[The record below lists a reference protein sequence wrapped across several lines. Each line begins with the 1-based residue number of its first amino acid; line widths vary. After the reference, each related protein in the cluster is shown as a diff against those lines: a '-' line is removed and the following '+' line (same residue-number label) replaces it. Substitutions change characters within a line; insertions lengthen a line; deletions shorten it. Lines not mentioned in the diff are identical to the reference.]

1 MSLIWLHNTIR
12 VRDIW
17 VAERSKIETYTNY
30 NKGSLAFKKHSINLI
45 IIKIMSKKSKKSLK
59 KVHAKIDNTPVKA
72 EAAKKE
78 ESNAANKTIENI
90 KKRCAA
96 DAEKAKKHAELKATK
111 KKAKA
116 EKEEAKYAAS
126 KARIEAR
133 KARKKSI
140 MDKLIDSKKEKASE
154 PVKITLEERL
164 KKQEEH
170 RNVAQ
175 ARHIA
180 SITRRCKRMHLN
192 DADTKKVIDIA
203 KKQWDNATVYNITVV
218 CDSVL
223 KKKKELEKLVKDCGI
238 KSACITNSTAFL
250 KDVPASAV
258 VKLRELVENAT
269 FYQYRSNSKS
279 PFDEA
284 GIDTSTDNHNK
295 HKNGG
300 DPHTIECSKN
310 VSVNFYNL
318 RKAKKKAKETRE
330 KNTYNFRHCSKAE
343 GRKLRRGLKVKAK
356 AVNKKPTQVK
366 EVKSKSNKQAA

>member
-1 MSLIWLHNTIR
+1 
-12 VRDIW
+12 
-17 VAERSKIETYTNY
+17 
-30 NKGSLAFKKHSINLI
+30 
-45 IIKIMSKKSKKSLK
+45 MSKKNNKKNLK
-59 KVHAKIDNTPVKA
+59 KVQAKIGTTPVKA

-78 ESNAANKTIENI
+78 ESKAAIKNAEI
-90 KKRCAA
+90 AA
-96 DAEKAKKHAELKATK
+96 AKDDAKAKK
-111 KKAKA
+111 KA
-116 EKEEAKYAAS
+116 EKKAHEEAKYAAS

-154 PVKITLEERL
+154 PVKITLEDRL
-164 KKQEEH
+164 KKQEE
-170 RNVAQ
+170 RRTVAM

-218 CDSVL
+218 CDSIL

-238 KSACITNSTAFL
+238 KSACITNSTAFF
-250 KDVPASAV
+250 KNVPASV
-258 VKLRELVENAT
+258 VAKLRDLVGNAT
-269 FYQYRSNSKS
+269 FYQYRSDDKS
-279 PFDEA
+279 PFEEA
-284 GIDTSTDNHNK
+284 GIDMSGNHNK
-295 HKNGG
+295 HKKGG

-310 VSVNFYNL
+310 ASVNFYNL
-318 RKAKKKAKETRE
+318 RKAKKKAKETLE
-330 KNTYNFRHCSKAE
+330 KNTYNFRHGSKAE

-366 EVKSKSNKQAA
+366 EVKQKSVKQAA

>member
-1 MSLIWLHNTIR
+1 
-12 VRDIW
+12 
-17 VAERSKIETYTNY
+17 
-30 NKGSLAFKKHSINLI
+30 
-45 IIKIMSKKSKKSLK
+45 MSKKNNKKNLK
-59 KVHAKIDNTPVKA
+59 KVQAKIGNTPVKA

-78 ESNAANKTIENI
+78 ESKAAIKNAEI
-90 KKRCAA
+90 AA
-96 DAEKAKKHAELKATK
+96 AKDNAKAKK
-111 KKAKA
+111 KA
-116 EKEEAKYAAS
+116 EKKAHEEAKYAAS

-154 PVKITLEERL
+154 PVKITLEDRL
-164 KKQEEH
+164 KKQEER
-170 RNVAQ
+170 RNVAM

-192 DADTKKVIDIA
+192 DADTQKVIDIA

-238 KSACITNSTAFL
+238 KSACITNSTAFF
-250 KDVPASAV
+250 KDVPASV
-258 VKLRELVENAT
+258 VAKLRDLVGNAT
-269 FYQYRSNSKS
+269 FYQYRSDDKS
-279 PFDEA
+279 PFEEA
-284 GIDTSTDNHNK
+284 GIDMSGNHNK
-295 HKNGG
+295 HKKGG

-310 VSVNFYNL
+310 ASVNFYNL
-318 RKAKKKAKETRE
+318 RKAKKKAKETLE
-330 KNTYNFRHCSKAE
+330 KNTYNFRHSSKAE

-366 EVKSKSNKQAA
+366 EIKQKSVKQAA

>member
-1 MSLIWLHNTIR
+1 
-12 VRDIW
+12 
-17 VAERSKIETYTNY
+17 
-30 NKGSLAFKKHSINLI
+30 
-45 IIKIMSKKSKKSLK
+45 MSKKSKKSLK

-78 ESNAANKTIENI
+78 ESDAANKTIENI
-90 KKRCAA
+90 KKRRAA
-96 DAEKAKKHAELKATK
+96 DAEKAKKHAELKAAK

-154 PVKITLEERL
+154 PVKITLDERL

-180 SITRRCKRMHLN
+180 SITRRCKRMNLN

-223 KKKKELEKLVKDCGI
+223 KKKKEIEKLVKDCGI

-258 VKLRELVENAT
+258 VKLRELVGNAT
-269 FYQYRSNSKS
+269 FYQYRSDSKS

-295 HKNGG
+295 HKKGG

-310 VSVNFYNL
+310 VSINFYNL
-318 RKAKKKAKETRE
+318 RRAKKKANETRE
-330 KNTYNFRHCSKAE
+330 KNTYNFRHGSKAE
-343 GRKLRRGLKVKAK
+343 GRKLRRGLKIKAK

-366 EVKSKSNKQAA
+366 EVKQKSNKQAA

>member
-1 MSLIWLHNTIR
+1 
-12 VRDIW
+12 
-17 VAERSKIETYTNY
+17 
-30 NKGSLAFKKHSINLI
+30 
-45 IIKIMSKKSKKSLK
+45 MSKKNNKKNLK
-59 KVHAKIDNTPVKA
+59 KVQAKIGTTPVKA

-78 ESNAANKTIENI
+78 ESKAAIKNAEI
-90 KKRCAA
+90 AA
-96 DAEKAKKHAELKATK
+96 AKDDAKAKK
-111 KKAKA
+111 KA
-116 EKEEAKYAAS
+116 EKKAHEEAKYAAS

-154 PVKITLEERL
+154 PVKITLEDRL
-164 KKQEEH
+164 KKQEER
-170 RNVAQ
+170 RNVAM

-238 KSACITNSTAFL
+238 KSACITNSTAFF
-250 KDVPASAV
+250 KDVPASV
-258 VKLRELVENAT
+258 VAKLRDLVGNAT
-269 FYQYRSNSKS
+269 FYQYCSDSKS
-279 PFDEA
+279 PFEEA
-284 GIDTSTDNHNK
+284 GIDMSGNHNK
-295 HKNGG
+295 HKKGG

-310 VSVNFYNL
+310 ASVNFYNL
-318 RKAKKKAKETRE
+318 RRAKKKAKEALE
-330 KNTYNFRHCSKAE
+330 KNTYNFRHGSKAE
-343 GRKLRRGLKVKAK
+343 GRKLRRGLKVEAK

-366 EVKSKSNKQAA
+366 EIRQKSAKQAA